1 MMQFLFLKKD
11 ATFCGL
17 HLFLSHL
24 LKRFNFTA
32 QLAALLAVL
41 LAAQLAAQ
49 LAARLSEAF
58 QSE

>member
-32 QLAALLAVL
+32 LLAALLAVL
-41 LAAQLAAQ
+41 LAAQLAA
-49 LAARLSEAF
+49 RLSEAS